1 MKEIDDYLP
10 KNVVKKRELRS
21 GGSRSASPEQMV
33 QVAMVL
39 ARHITGTYPDD
50 ILKKAGYVSPDLGDD
65 SSPPTRPNLIGLLGR
80 SEVMEVWGNLRSDDK
95 YRISEP
101 RKHSPDDYV
110 KALER
115 AWKIILT
122 LKGF

>member
-10 KNVVKKRELRS
+10 GQVVEKRKHSLGETKPIP
-21 GGSRSASPEQMV
+21 PEQIV
-33 QVAMVL
+33 QIAVVF
-39 ARHITGTYPDD
+39 ARHITGTYPED
-50 ILKKAGYVSPDLGDD
+50 ILKKAGYISPNLEDD
-65 SSPPTRPNLIGLLGR
+65 SSPPTRPDLIGLLGR
-80 SEVMEVWGNLRSDDK
+80 NEVHQVWSKMRSDDR

-101 RKHSPDDYV
+101 RRHSPVDYV

-115 AWKIILT
+115 AWKIIST